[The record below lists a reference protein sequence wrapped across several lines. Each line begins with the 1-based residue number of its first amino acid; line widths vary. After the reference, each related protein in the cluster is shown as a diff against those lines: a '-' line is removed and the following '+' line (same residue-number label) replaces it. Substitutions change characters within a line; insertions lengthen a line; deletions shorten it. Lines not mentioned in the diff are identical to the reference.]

1 MRRRSVLR
9 AGVASGVAALLPRV
23 AIGQSATARVLRF
36 VPQANLTV
44 LDPIVTTAAVT
55 ANHAWMVW
63 DTLFGVDVA
72 QRPKPQMA
80 EGYTIS
86 DDGRTY
92 LIKLRDGLRW
102 HDGEPVRA
110 QDCAASLARWAVRDT
125 FGQTVA
131 KSVDEWGVA
140 DDKTVKISLKR
151 PFPLLIDA
159 IAVQNSFIMP
169 ERLAKTDP
177 FKAIDDVVGSG
188 PYRFLKDEFLP
199 GGSAAWEKFDGYV
212 PRREPA

>member
-1 MRRRSVLR
+1 MKRRSVLR
-9 AGVASGVAALLPRV
+9 AGVAGGVAALLPRF
-23 AIGQSATARVLRF
+23 AIGQSADARALRF

-63 DTLFGVDVA
+63 DTLFGVNAA
-72 QRPKPQMA
+72 QQAKPQMA
-80 EGYTIS
+80 DGYTIS

-92 LIKLRDGLRW
+92 LIKLREGLRW

-110 QDCAASLARWAVRDT
+110 QDCAASLARWAVRNT
-125 FGQTVA
+125 FGQTAA

-140 DDKTVKISLKR
+140 DDKTVKITLKR

-159 IAVQNSFIMP
+159 IAV
-169 ERLAKTDP
+169 
-177 FKAIDDVVGSG
+177 
-188 PYRFLKDEFLP
+188 
-199 GGSAAWEKFDGYV
+199 
-212 PRREPA
+212 